1 MNTDTHTET
10 HITKLLKAKDI
21 SKSKE
26 KSDSLQVT
34 LQDIVQVSTLR
45 LSEDFC
51 RKLAGQR
58 QQDDTFKTLKENKQ
72 TNKKLSFEEEKETK

>member
-21 SKSKE
+21 SKSEE

-58 QQDDTFKTLKENKQ
+58 QWDDTFKTLKENKQ
-72 TNKKLSFEEEKETK
+72 TNKTVL